1 MKAYPILVLLLFIA
15 LKSYQQKITTP
26 YKIHFA
32 AYDGVKKIV
41 SNPEQYLDA
50 DSNSVGLKQLKFYIS
65 AIRLEDADGNIWKEN
80 DSYHL
85 IEIGGANDLAL
96 PMPANFKPVACEFNV
111 GIDSITNVSGA
122 QTGDLDPMKGMY
134 WTWQSGYINVKLEGI
149 YKGNEFEY
157 HLGGYAGQQLSLQ
170 HFTARTTANEL
181 SVQIDVADFLRKF
194 DQKKLKHI
202 MSPGKNAVMLSGLLI
217 QSFKVAVND

>member
-1 MKAYPILVLLLFIA
+1 MKAYPILGLLLLFA
-15 LKSYQQKITTP
+15 LKSYQQNVTKP
-26 YKIHFA
+26 YKIHFTA
-32 AYDGVKKIV
+32 HDGAKNITP
-41 SNPEQYLDA
+41 NPEQYLDT
-50 DSNSVGLKQLKFYIS
+50 DSSSIGLKQLKFYIS
-65 AIRLEDADGNIWKEN
+65 AIRLEDADGKIWREN

-85 IEIGGANDLAL
+85 IEIGVSNDLAL

-170 HFTARTTANEL
+170 HFKARATAHEL
-181 SVQIDVADFLRKF
+181 SVQIDLADFLSKF
-194 DQKKLKHI
+194 DQTNLKHI
-202 MSPGKNAVMLSGLLI
+202 MSPGKNAVMLSGMLI